1 MRTNF
6 TGRMNR
12 DAYYDGGGGGY
23 YSSPEH
29 TEQPYVDQRGWR
41 EKLWDKTPIWL
52 KAFVVLFIL
61 CFGATC
67 LVLGVTIIH
76 RYVSFEI
83 MGIGLF
89 LGVLYSAIYSAIK
102 NPL

>member
-29 TEQPYVDQRGWR
+29 TEQPYVDQRNWR
-41 EKLWDKTPIWL
+41 EKLWDKTPTWI
-52 KAFVVLFIL
+52 KAFVVLFV
-61 CFGATC
+61 
-67 LVLGVTIIH
+67 LVLSTICFVIGVLIIH
-76 RYVSFEI
+76 RYVSYGT
-83 MGIGLF
+83 MGLVAI
-89 LGVLYSAIYSAIK
+89 LGVLYSAIYSSIK